1 MPEAPGSAAAGG
13 GAGQAANKAASRRIQ
28 SGLLERL
35 FADNVMD
42 LLLLLAQHSQQVCV
56 LARVVCC
63 GTRFAWLPGSMSVPA
78 V

>member
-42 LLLLLAQHSQQVCV
+42 LLLLLAQHSQQVRVLTVWCV
-56 LARVVCC
+56 AAC
-63 GTRFAWLPGSMSVPA
+63 GLLGCLGQCPCQLV
-78 V
+78 